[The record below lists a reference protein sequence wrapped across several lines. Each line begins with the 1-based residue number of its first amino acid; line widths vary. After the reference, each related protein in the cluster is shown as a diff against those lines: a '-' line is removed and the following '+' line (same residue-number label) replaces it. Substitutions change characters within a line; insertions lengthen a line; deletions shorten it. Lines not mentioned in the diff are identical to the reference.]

1 MQGANHDGL
10 QAFDRFGQCSER
22 GDVGFRIQQDNP
34 TSLYEE
40 FAYLSARAV
49 HGNES
54 ALVLKVEP
62 WSGIHWLDLAPKAS
76 VTVKLA

>member
-10 QAFDRFGQCSER
+10 RAFDRFGKCSER

-49 HGNES
+49 HANES
-54 ALVLKVEP
+54 ALARG
-62 WSGIHWLDLAPKAS
+62 WSLQVGSIGWTWHQRHL
-76 VTVKLA
+76 